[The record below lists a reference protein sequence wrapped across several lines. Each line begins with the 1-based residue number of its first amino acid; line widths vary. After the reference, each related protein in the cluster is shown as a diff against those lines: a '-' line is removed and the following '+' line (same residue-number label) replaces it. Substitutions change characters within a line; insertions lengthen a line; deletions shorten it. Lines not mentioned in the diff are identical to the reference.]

1 MIRHEVECAVL
12 DRARAN
18 DGAIVVRPRVGRVA
32 CSLEGA
38 SRYSRLPASHGTHTM
53 LGREP
58 PIRDREAAMTLG
70 PLEYTVIGFRDNEHF
85 TGRIAEEL
93 EKVTK
98 RGVIRIVDIVFVAK
112 AEDGEI
118 AIIEADGLDQKAFE
132 ALKPAL
138 QDHMGLLT
146 AEDVATLALD
156 IPAGTSAMMIMF
168 EHRWA
173 EHLKEAIGEAGGFLV
188 ARETIPPEI
197 VAAISAEIEAGAVV
211 GA

>member
-1 MIRHEVECAVL
+1 
-12 DRARAN
+12 
-18 DGAIVVRPRVGRVA
+18 
-32 CSLEGA
+32 
-38 SRYSRLPASHGTHTM
+38 
-53 LGREP
+53 
-58 PIRDREAAMTLG
+58 MTLG

-93 EKVTK
+93 GKISQ
-98 RGVIRIVDIVFVAK
+98 RGIIRIVDIVFVAK
-112 AEDGEI
+112 AADGEI

-138 QDHMGLLT
+138 EDHMGLLT
-146 AEDVATLALD
+146 AEDVANLAMD

-173 EHLKEAIGEAGGFLV
+173 EHLKDAIKDAGGFLV

>member
-1 MIRHEVECAVL
+1 
-12 DRARAN
+12 
-18 DGAIVVRPRVGRVA
+18 
-32 CSLEGA
+32 
-38 SRYSRLPASHGTHTM
+38 
-53 LGREP
+53 
-58 PIRDREAAMTLG
+58 MTLG

-85 TGRIAEEL
+85 HGRIAEEL
-93 EKVTK
+93 DKVIK

-112 AEDGEI
+112 DTNGEI
-118 AIIEADGLDQKAFE
+118 AIIEVDGLDQKAF
-132 ALKPAL
+132 ASFKPL
-138 QDHMGLLT
+138 LDDHMGLLT
-146 AEDVATLALD
+146 AEDVANLAMD

-173 EHLKEAIGEAGGFLV
+173 EHLKDAIKDAGGFLV